1 MNWLKK
7 DVVLKE
13 VKSKISKP
21 KPTTTPPTGQK
32 WVWSNDDQEWILM
45 TEASADNY
53 FKVGDK
59 VCLSN
64 ENEITGKIVNIQ
76 GDFVNIDLG
85 TIPRKI
91 SKYHYT
97 NLVLAN
103 DTAELPK
110 KSVEEKQVSFAEYM
124 RKREAA
130 RKILAILLD
139 KIKFTGTGTKKEI
152 PITTDKESEVE
163 PAFGINASVRKKGT
177 ILTGKIIDIK
187 ADNSITIKWKDGK
200 ESTNWLIELEKV

>member
-1 MNWLKK
+1 MNWLKSQVANK
-7 DVVLKE
+7 VV
-13 VKSKISKP
+13 SKIDKE
-21 KPTTTPPTGQK
+21 KPTTPPPAGMK
-32 WVWSNDDQEWILM
+32 WAWSGEDKEWILV
-45 TEASADNY
+45 TASADNY

-200 ESTNWLIELEKV
+200 ETTNWLLELERER